1 MFPTSLPIIHTDEF
15 SRCEERGQI
24 TGPGKVH
31 QNDPVMKDVIYQALW
46 KDDVLRAIDY
56 YEIDVQAKDEIVYLF
71 GHIIGTG
78 SQLRILNAIGKI
90 PGILGIKNHLVLDD
104 KLTLDVA
111 SSLGELEHTYDCKFF
126 TGASHGVIA
135 INGTVSDHN
144 IKSLAEKCVA
154 SNSSVRGVINN
165 VCVLEVDPEA
175 REQPFL
181 QPAIGEIIYFS
192 DGLSGVVKQVVMNPN
207 NRRVIAMTVQGK
219 FREQQNILHPLSD
232 GKVKPIEQLI
242 VLPMKVVRYL
252 TKDSGFLHIKSDERN
267 QYQDFDSTSFY
278 APNWDWTP
286 PYPYCPDDVLF
297 PVEYRVTDNDETY
310 QPQQILHEETL
321 SDTSFKEKILANNSL
336 GGKQ

>member
-1 MFPTSLPIIHTDEF
+1 
-15 SRCEERGQI
+15 
-24 TGPGKVH
+24 
-31 QNDPVMKDVIYQALW
+31 
-46 KDDVLRAIDY
+46 
-56 YEIDVQAKDEIVYLF
+56 
-71 GHIIGTG
+71 
-78 SQLRILNAIGKI
+78 
-90 PGILGIKNHLVLDD
+90 
-104 KLTLDVA
+104 
-111 SSLGELEHTYDCKFF
+111 
-126 TGASHGVIA
+126 
-135 INGTVSDHN
+135 
-144 IKSLAEKCVA
+144 
-154 SNSSVRGVINN
+154 
-165 VCVLEVDPEA
+165 
-175 REQPFL
+175 
-181 QPAIGEIIYFS
+181 
-192 DGLSGVVKQVVMNPN
+192 MNPN